1 MSRRTFAQLHA
12 ACLAV
17 CCLAAI
23 TPGSALAKADSAAA
37 LYHNYCSVCHGDKGD
52 GRSRAR
58 ASLNPPP
65 KNFTDPAL
73 ASALP
78 RERMLHVVAN
88 GQPGTAMVGWK
99 TQLDARQIETVVDYI
114 RATFMRPVAGHDV
127 PADAGLERGRA
138 VYARTCSVCHG
149 DKGNGASWAA
159 ANMRQPPRDFTNPE
173 ARSQLSRERMI
184 LSVTNG
190 RADTPMPG
198 FGRQLSKQDID
209 SVVDYIRSA
218 FMGTDG
224 AGISG
229 TYAHGRPE
237 APHGTAAHDRPADMK
252 APLPKGLV
260 GNAERGGRFYKAN
273 CATCHGVSG
282 DGRGPRAYFINPKP
296 RNFLHAA
303 SRAELNRPELFE
315 HISDGVLGTEMPA
328 WDKVLSAQEIADV
341 SEYVFRAFI
350 QPKAGAQR

>member
-1 MSRRTFAQLHA
+1 MRRHPLLT
-12 ACLAV
+12 
-17 CCLAAI
+17 CLAALGI
-23 TPGSALAKADSAAA
+23 VLLSTGLARAKSESAAG

-65 KNFTDPAL
+65 KDFTDPAV
-73 ASALP
+73 ASALT

-99 TQLDARQIETVVDYI
+99 TQLDGRRIEAVVDYI
-114 RATFMRPVAGHDV
+114 RASFMRPLAGHDV
-127 PADAGLERGRA
+127 PAGAGLERGRA

-173 ARSQLSRERMI
+173 ARRQLGRERMI
-184 LSVTNG
+184 ISVTHG

-198 FGRQLSKQDID
+198 FGRQLTKQDID
-209 SVVDYIRSA
+209 NVVDYIRAA
-218 FMGTDG
+218 FMGADG
-224 AGISG
+224 SDISG
-229 TYAHGRPE
+229 THAHGRP
-237 APHGTAAHDRPADMK
+237 AVPGGTDAHARPADMS
-252 APLPKGLV
+252 AAMPKGLV
-260 GNAERGGRFYKAN
+260 GDAERGGRFYKAN
-273 CATCHGVSG
+273 CAACHGVSG

-315 HISDGVLGTEMPA
+315 HISEGVLGTEMPA
-328 WDKVLSAQEIADV
+328 WDKVLSAQQIADV
-341 SEYVFRAFI
+341 GEYVFRSFI
-350 QPKAGAQR
+350 QPKDGAKR